1 MRRREG
7 ARVTR
12 DPGRRALLLLAVGLA
27 SVSFASILVR
37 YCDAPALSIA
47 FYRKSLAS
55 LLILVPVL
63 LRLRSQPWDGKL
75 QRGLLPYTLGSGLIL
90 AVHFASWIAAIQ
102 LTTVASALLVM
113 STQPVWGGLLGY
125 LFLRESVPKRGLV
138 AIGLSVLGVGFIAW
152 GDVGRGAGALSGDAL
167 ALLSGF
173 SAAAYLTVGRHL
185 RRSLPLLHYLLTVY
199 GASAVCLGIAAVASR
214 DQLWGFDGRT
224 WLMIAL
230 MAVFPSALGH
240 SLVNYA
246 VRHMEAYRVNLSILV
261 EPVVST
267 VLAALLFAEIPGPR
281 FYAGACLVLAG
292 VFMALW
298 QPRSQGGD
306 AAAVP
311 LSDPE

>member
-1 MRRREG
+1 M
-7 ARVTR
+7 TQ
-12 DPGRRALLLLAVGLA
+12 DPRRRALLLLAVGLA

-37 YCDAPALSIA
+37 YCTAPALSLA
-47 FYRKSLAS
+47 FYRKALAS

-63 LRLRSQPWDGKL
+63 LRLRRQPWDGAL
-75 QRGLLPYTLGSGLIL
+75 QRRLMPYTLGSGLIL

-113 STQPVWGGLLGY
+113 SAQPVWGALLGY
-125 LFLRESVPKRGLV
+125 LFLKESVPRRGLL
-138 AIGLSVLGVGFIAW
+138 AIGLSVLGVGLIAW
-152 GDVGRGAGALSGDAL
+152 GDMGRGAGALTGDAL

-185 RRSLPLLHYLLTVY
+185 RQSLPLLHYLLTVY
-199 GASAVCLGIAAVASR
+199 GASAVCLGIGAVATG

-267 VLAALLFAEIPGPR
+267 VLAALLFAEIPGTR
-281 FYAGACLVLAG
+281 FSAGACLVLAG

-298 QPRSQGGD
+298 QPGAVGGEGP
-306 AAAVP
+306 ALP